1 MFRTPENKS
10 ARGCTVGPEDD
21 ALNSMPFH
29 KTLGSKPCGMTQRGF
44 FVANSE
50 EKKNKAPELVN

>member
-1 MFRTPENKS
+1 
-10 ARGCTVGPEDD
+10 VGPEVD

-29 KTLGSKPCGMTQRGF
+29 KTLHTFAQKPCGMTQREI
-44 FVANSE
+44 ALTNSE

>member
-1 MFRTPENKS
+1 
-10 ARGCTVGPEDD
+10 VGPEVD

-29 KTLGSKPCGMTQRGF
+29 KTLQIFAVKPCGMTQRE
-44 FVANSE
+44 VALTNSE